1 MVNVP
6 PITPLEAP
14 ALPNAP
20 MMAPAQFAAN
30 SVGKI
35 AGFLGALAGPV
46 LTLALAGMGLK
57 MIITGE
63 KPKFLK

>member
-6 PITPLEAP
+6 PITPLEVP
-14 ALPNAP
+14 ALPIAP
-20 MMAPAQFAAN
+20 IMAPAQFAAN

-35 AGFLGALAGPV
+35 AGFLGTLAGPL
-46 LTLALAGMGLK
+46 LTLALAGMGLQ
-57 MIITGE
+57 MIMTGE